1 MTPEKQVDLLIKL
14 NANVEILLDR
24 HTVREKMCDV
34 RLRMIEDLGER
45 VDIVEDFMD
54 REILYRK
61 WVIGLLVGISGL
73 ITWGMNLVPKAIE
86 IFTRSSVGN
95 M

>member
-61 WVIGLLVGISGL
+61 WVIGLLVSISGL

-86 IFTRSSVGN
+86 IFTGN